1 MCRLLSRRWAE
12 LLPGDYA
19 QTADVRHLDT
29 YAIVNGVLRSVLSLD
44 LDREM
49 ANDLPEQVAGGAG
62 LAGGSGTIVW
72 ALQYGPVQEHEVSP
86 WHTAGGWPPQS
97 GDKVQVYAT
106 DGVTSW
112 PRFTGRIDR
121 TTGSVHGGMRSTIVD
136 RRDDLNA
143 PFTREALLRYDV
155 PLADDTPYR
164 MHRLD
169 FWYILTQ
176 ALRRARFFNTPPA
189 GDRAAVSV
197 TFQGS
202 TMAHI
207 GSTIS
212 SDGATSGTY
221 PLFHQAPWGWCV
233 GLINASY
240 RPSLARSYP
249 MNGNIQVSLMVA
261 PDHSGDAHI
270 RLIYGSD
277 LDNRVRLRVWS
288 DRRVAV
294 YFHNTQVALLSAADM
309 DGATMVAL
317 VIKGSSWTLRND
329 QGRQAT
335 GSHSRPGSENMSQ
348 VQVQGTADARIAG
361 LIVDE
366 PTAATEFRALDFI
379 PNMSF
384 TPSTLVSWMEMSP
397 RLLNKNVG
405 DEVDRICKATLT
417 ASFFDETGVLRMI
430 PSDTLAA
437 QSPVQTITSLDDI
450 TELGWEYSLL
460 HYRAVVNVL
469 WYEAFVSRTRRQRK
483 ELYRG
488 SKQTLDSGDE
498 VEVFAVPDN
507 DTEWFGANLY
517 PERLDDTSWG
527 GYNRGVG
534 SFTGVYYTDDDNN
547 ERPTSQYTTTITS
560 EPLGL
565 AGVKITHR
573 AGTLGGTVEANLGVS
588 ENSTNVRERLRGD
601 ALPVIRGRGEGKW
614 VEQIT
619 TSNIRGTEL
628 PDGGM
633 ASELTHELG
642 PWGAATSAQ
651 RVADFLADRVTRIQ
665 PTITNLRVTYD
676 PRRQLGDVITI
687 QLGVLDVTLRALIVG
702 IHEDHQPGDYSQAL
716 DVRILDATSTR
727 NVTYHELEAA
737 WQGGNYNGL
746 QAVWA
751 NLDYEDF
758 EADPLRFAPQ
768 PQPPTFVPPSAPKY
782 SDLTGGTYTQL
793 TAEHSTYDELPDDIL
808 KGE

>member
-1 MCRLLSRRWAE
+1 M
-12 LLPGDYA
+12 LPGNYD
-19 QTADVRHLDT
+19 QTADVRLLDT
-29 YAIVNGVLRSVLSLD
+29 YAIVNGVLRAVLSID

-49 ANDLPEQVAGGAG
+49 ANDLPDQVAGGAG
-62 LAGGSGTIVW
+62 LAGGSGTIEW
-72 ALQYGPVQEHEVSP
+72 APQYGPVQKHEVSP
-86 WHTAGGWPPQS
+86 WHTVGGWPPKS

-121 TTGSVHGGMRSTIVD
+121 TTGSVHGGIRSTIID
-136 RRDDLNA
+136 RRDDLNV
-143 PFTREALLRYDV
+143 PFTREAFLRYDV

-164 MHRLD
+164 MVRLD

-189 GDRAAVSV
+189 GDRAAVSA
-197 TFQGS
+197 TMQGS
-202 TMAHI
+202 TIAHI
-207 GSTIS
+207 GATIR
-212 SDGATSGTY
+212 SDGPSDGTY
-221 PLFHQAPWGWCV
+221 PLFHRAPWGWCV

-249 MNGNIQVSLMVA
+249 MNGAIQVSVMVA

-270 RLIYGSD
+270 RLIYGPD
-277 LDNRVRLRVWS
+277 LDNRVRIRVWS

-294 YFHNTQVALLSAADM
+294 YFHNTQVAVLSATDM
-309 DGATMVAL
+309 VGATMVAL
-317 VIKGSSWTLRND
+317 VIKGSTWTLRND

-335 GSHSRPGSENMSQ
+335 GTYTRPGSANMTQ
-348 VQVQGTADARIAG
+348 VQVQGTQDARIAG
-361 LIVDE
+361 VIVDE
-366 PTAATEFRALDFI
+366 PTTATEFRALDFI

-397 RLLNKNVG
+397 RLLNKNVR

-417 ASFFDETGVLRMI
+417 ASFFDETGVLRMV

-437 QSPVQTITSLDDI
+437 QPPLQTITSLDDI

-460 HYRAVVNVL
+460 HYRAVVNVI
-469 WYEAFVSRTRRQRK
+469 WDQAFVSRTRRQRK
-483 ELYRG
+483 ELYRA

-498 VEVFAVPDN
+498 IEVFAVPDN
-507 DTEWFGANLY
+507 DTEWFGVDLNPA
-517 PERLDDTSWG
+517 RLNDTNWG
-527 GYNRGVG
+527 AYNRGVG

-547 ERPTSQYTTTITS
+547 ERPTSSYTTTITS

-573 AGTLGGTVEANLGVS
+573 AGTLGGTVEASLGVS
-588 ENSTNVRERLRGD
+588 ENSSNVRERLRGD

-619 TSNIRGTEL
+619 TSNIQGADL
-628 PDGGM
+628 PDGGI

-651 RVADFLADRVTRIQ
+651 RVAAFLAERVTGIQ

-676 PRRQLGDVITI
+676 PRRQLGDVITV

-702 IHEDHQPGDYSQAL
+702 IHEDHQPGNYAQNL
-716 DVRILDATSTR
+716 TVRILDANSTR
-727 NVTYHELEAA
+727 RVTYQELETA
-737 WQGGNYNGL
+737 WQGGNYAGL

-751 NLDYEDF
+751 NLTYEDLTN
-758 EADPLRFAPQ
+758 DPLRGAPN
-768 PQPPTFVPPSAPKY
+768 
-782 SDLTGGTYTQL
+782 D
-793 TAEHSTYDELPDDIL
+793 
-808 KGE
+808 